1 MVCIVRGYFVHHGR
15 FVLQRV
21 GEFLSARKQ
30 GGRMTY
36 LARVIAVGVAAYIA
50 FEALSGG
57 YARLATVIGSL
68 LAKAVR

>member
-1 MVCIVRGYFVHHGR
+1 
-15 FVLQRV
+15 
-21 GEFLSARKQ
+21 
-30 GGRMTY
+30 MTY